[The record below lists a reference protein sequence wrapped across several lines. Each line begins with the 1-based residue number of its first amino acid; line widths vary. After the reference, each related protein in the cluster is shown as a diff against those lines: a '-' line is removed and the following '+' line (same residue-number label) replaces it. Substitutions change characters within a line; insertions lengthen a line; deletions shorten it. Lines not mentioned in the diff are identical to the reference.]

1 MQIALVLPK
10 PKGRRWNSAGYG
22 CIVLG
27 RMKSTEQL
35 VRNVAQAGAED
46 RVRVR
51 AGERID
57 VTLESW
63 GRLGEAMGRHDGELV
78 FVLGGIPG
86 ERVSAE
92 VVRVHRKYV
101 SAIVA
106 EVLERSPDRVE
117 PPCPYFGEC
126 TGCQWQHLDYSA
138 QLAAK
143 REKVVDALSRVGGLF
158 LDEPEAP
165 VAETLPSPNRYG
177 YRNHARMTVSKQGEL
192 GFVNRESRKFV
203 RIDSCMLM
211 RPAVNEVLEELQDRC
226 GETTQLS
233 IRAGGETTE
242 TKDSYL
248 VQPRLFNPDIKV
260 TTGQKRYMETIGENR
275 FFVSSPSF
283 FQVNVEQAARAA
295 EVVREGL
302 ALSDQD
308 VLLDAYAGVGTFAV
322 LLSPFVK
329 RVLAVEESSAAV
341 ADARENA
348 APCPNVE
355 FLLGR
360 TENVLSDL
368 PLRPDVVVLDPPRS
382 GCQPQAL
389 TSLLELAPSRVAYVS
404 CDAETLAR
412 DLKAL
417 TTGGY
422 AVEQVAPIDMFPQTH
437 HVECVALLR
446 WTSPVA
452 TDRLVLASASPRRRE
467 LLEALGLPFEVQPA
481 DVPEDPLPE
490 ETPQEMVER
499 LSRDKALK
507 VAATLDAGFVI
518 GGDSTVVHLGESLGK
533 PVDDDEARAML
544 RRLRGTTHHVSTGL
558 TVVNAATG
566 QAKTISMT
574 SQITLREFTDEDIEA
589 SIASGVPKDKA
600 GAYAVQDTEL
610 RPASGWKGCYH
621 NIIGLPTCLAL
632 QLLDELGYPWPEDW
646 QRADSSLCGPGC
658 LTEASLPSFDR
669 TKWESAP

>member
-1 MQIALVLPK
+1 
-10 PKGRRWNSAGYG
+10 
-22 CIVLG
+22 
-27 RMKSTEQL
+27 MKSTEQL
-35 VRNVAQAGAED
+35 AHIAAQAGTAD
-46 RVRVR
+46 RPRVSV
-51 AGERID
+51 GERID

-63 GRLGEAMGRHDGELV
+63 GRLGEAMGRHNDELV

-86 ERVSAE
+86 ERVVAE
-92 VVRVHRKYV
+92 VVRVHRKYS
-101 SAIVA
+101 SAIVV

-126 TGCQWQHLDYSA
+126 TGCQWQHLDYAA
-138 QLAAK
+138 QLSAK

-158 LDEPEAP
+158 LDESEAP
-165 VAETLPSPNRYG
+165 VAETLSSPNRYG

-203 RIDSCMLM
+203 RIDQCMLM
-211 RPAVNEVLEELQDRC
+211 RPSINEVLEELQDRC
-226 GETTQLS
+226 RETTQLS

-242 TKDSYL
+242 IKDSYL
-248 VQPRLFNPDIKV
+248 VQPQLFNPDIKV
-260 TTGQKRYMETIGENR
+260 TTGQKRYVETIGENR

-295 EVVREGL
+295 EVVRQGL
-302 ALSDQD
+302 ALSEED
-308 VLLDAYAGVGTFAV
+308 VLLDAYAGVGTFAA
-322 LLSPFVK
+322 LLSPFVN

-348 APCPNVE
+348 VGLPNVE

-368 PLRPDVVVLDPPRS
+368 PVRPDVVVLDPPRS

-389 TSLLELAPSRVAYVS
+389 TSLLELAPPRVAYVS

-412 DLKAL
+412 DLKVL
-417 TTGGY
+417 TSGGY
-422 AVEQVAPIDMFPQTH
+422 ALDQVVPIDMFPQTH

-467 LLEALGLPFEVQPA
+467 LLEALALPFEVQPA
-481 DVPEDPLPE
+481 DVPEEPLPE

-518 GGDSTVVHLGESLGK
+518 GGDSTVVHESESLGK

-558 TVVNAATG
+558 TVVNASSG
-566 QAKTISMT
+566 VAKTVSMT
-574 SQITLREFTDEDIEA
+574 SQITLREITDEDIEA
-589 SIASGVPKDKA
+589 SIASGVPRDKA
-600 GAYAVQDTEL
+600 GAYAVQDPKL
-610 RPASGWKGCYH
+610 RPASGWEGCYH
-621 NIIGLPTCLAL
+621 NIIGLPTCLVL
-632 QLLDELGYPWPEDW
+632 QLLDELGYSRPEGW
-646 QRADSSLCGPGC
+646 QLPDDAQCGPGC
-658 LTEASLPSFDR
+658 PTQAAALPSEGTGPER
-669 TKWESAP
+669 RKAP

>member
-1 MQIALVLPK
+1 MPR
-10 PKGRRWNSAGYG
+10 PSPNRRWISAGYG

-27 RMKSTEQL
+27 RMKLTEQ
-35 VRNVAQAGAED
+35 VARNVPQASADD
-46 RVRVR
+46 RPRVR

-63 GRLGEAMGRHDGELV
+63 GRLGEAMGRHNGELV

-86 ERVSAE
+86 ERVTAE
-92 VVRVHRKYV
+92 VVRVHRKYA
-101 SAIVA
+101 SATVV
-106 EVLERSPDRVE
+106 EVLEPSPERVE
-117 PPCPYFGEC
+117 PPCPYFGAC
-126 TGCQWQHLDYSA
+126 TGCQWQHLDYDA

-158 LDEPEAP
+158 LDEREAP

-203 RIDSCMLM
+203 RIDNCMLM
-211 RPAVNEVLEELQDRC
+211 RPSVNEVLEQLQDRC

-233 IRAGGETTE
+233 IRAGDAGTE
-242 TKDSYL
+242 GPDGYL
-248 VQPRLFNPDIKV
+248 VQPRMFSPDIKL
-260 TTGQKRYMETIGENR
+260 TTGQKRYVETIGENR

-302 ALSDQD
+302 ALSGED

-322 LLSPFVK
+322 LLSPHVK
-329 RVLAVEESSAAV
+329 RVLAIEESSAAV

-348 APCPNVE
+348 VGCPNVE

-360 TENVLSDL
+360 TENVLSEL
-368 PLRPDVVVLDPPRS
+368 PVRPDAVVLDPPRS

-389 TSLLELAPSRVAYVS
+389 ASLLELAPSRVAYVS

-412 DLKAL
+412 DLKIL
-417 TTGGY
+417 TNGGY
-422 AVEQVAPIDMFPQTH
+422 ALDRVVPIDMFPQTH

-446 WTSPVA
+446 WVGA
-452 TDRLVLASASPRRRE
+452 VETDSLMLASASPRRRE
-467 LLEALGLPFEVQPA
+467 LLEALGLRFEVQPA
-481 DVPEDPLPE
+481 DVPEDPLPG
-490 ETPQEMVER
+490 ETPLEMVER

-507 VAATLDAGFVI
+507 VAAALDAGFVI
-518 GGDSTVVHLGESLGK
+518 GGDSTVVHLDESLGK
-533 PVDDDEARAML
+533 PADDDEARAML

-558 TVVNAATG
+558 TVVNASTG
-566 QAKTISMT
+566 QAKTVSMT
-574 SQITLREFTDEDIEA
+574 SQITLREFTDDEIEA
-589 SIASGVPKDKA
+589 SIASGVPRDKA

-610 RPASGWKGCYH
+610 RPASAWEGCYH

-632 QLLDELGYPWPEDW
+632 QLLGELGYRWPEGW
-646 QRADSSLCGPGC
+646 QLPESARCGPGC
-658 LTEASLPSFDR
+658 PTQSSLAAAEETATGRSKTP
-669 TKWESAP
+669 